1 MTGWRPWVLVALG
14 GAVGSV
20 ARVLLSEAW
29 GSAVGVLVVN
39 LVGAFLLGLA
49 DAVWSG
55 RRPGLLVL
63 VGTGA
68 LGGFT
73 TVSGWALLMAGSW
86 AWFWA
91 GPLLL
96 AVGVL
101 LAWAGVRVGRVVRG
115 QDGVGAVGGEA
126 AVR

>member
-1 MTGWRPWVLVALG
+1 MTGWRPWALVVLG

-73 TVSGWALLMAGSW
+73 TVSGWALLLAGSG